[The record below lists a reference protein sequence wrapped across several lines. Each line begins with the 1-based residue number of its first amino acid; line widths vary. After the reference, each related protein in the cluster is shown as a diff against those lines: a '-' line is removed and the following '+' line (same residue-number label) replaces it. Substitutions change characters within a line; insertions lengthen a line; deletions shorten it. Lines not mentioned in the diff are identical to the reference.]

1 MAQAD
6 NTLDITVTLTYPDD
20 TVVDLT
26 VNVSADLLFAGEE
39 DELMKLTMQ
48 RATLALLRKMK
59 AAGK

>member
-1 MAQAD
+1 MAQATD
-6 NTLDITVTLTYPDD
+6 TLDITVKLTYPDD